1 MRLQYVM
8 RRFLLLFLV
17 VWVAATLNFFLPRLG
32 GRDPIRQKLMEQAGA
47 GGYVHTGIDEMVQEY
62 NRKFGLD
69 KPLWQQYLTYLGDV
83 FRLDLGYSIAHY
95 PRRVSDVLAE
105 SLPWTIGL
113 LATTTILAFV
123 VGTILGAL
131 LGWPKSP
138 RFVRYLF
145 PPLLTLSAVPY
156 FLLGLLL
163 LYLFAFRLKL
173 LPLFGGY
180 TPGTF
185 PSFSLSFA
193 LDVLRHSILPAASIL
208 LASLGFWALG
218 MRAMTV
224 TVEGEDFMTFAE
236 AIGLRD
242 RTLFY
247 HYVIRNALLPQTTA
261 LGLALGQILSGALL
275 VEVVFSFPGIGTTLY
290 HSIRTFDY
298 FMIQGIVFTVVLGVT
313 FATFILDLL
322 YPLIDP
328 RITYQAR

>member
-1 MRLQYVM
+1 
-8 RRFLLLFLV
+8 
-17 VWVAATLNFFLPRLG
+17 
-32 GRDPIRQKLMEQAGA
+32 
-47 GGYVHTGIDEMVQEY
+47 
-62 NRKFGLD
+62 
-69 KPLWQQYLTYLGDV
+69 LTYLGDV
-83 FRLDLGYSIAHY
+83 LRLDLGYSIAHY
-95 PRRVSDVLAE
+95 PPRVSDVLAE
-105 SLPWTIGL
+105 SPPWTIGL
-113 LATTTILAFV
+113 LATTTIVAFV

-138 RFVRYLF
+138 RFVQYLF
-145 PPLLTLSAVPY
+145 PPLLTPSAVPY

-193 LDVLRHSILPAASIL
+193 LDGLRHSILPAASIL

-224 TVEGEDFMTFAE
+224 TVEGENFMTFAE
-236 AIGLRD
+236 ASGLRD

-247 HYVIRNALLPQTTA
+247 HYVIRKALLPQTTA

-275 VEVVFSFPGIGTTLY
+275 V
-290 HSIRTFDY
+290 
-298 FMIQGIVFTVVLGVT
+298 
-313 FATFILDLL
+313 
-322 YPLIDP
+322 
-328 RITYQAR
+328 